1 MAEIQKII
9 WLDDVRDPIKGP
21 WESYIALTLGWGTC
35 DEKQASD
42 YDIEWVKNYDEFI
55 NSIQQQLPQI
65 IFFDHDLAD
74 EHMIYYMTSYE
85 ENINY
90 EEFKEK
96 TGLDCA
102 KWLVD
107 YCQDNS
113 INLPT
118 YYVHSHNPI
127 GRKNIQSYL
136 DNAKQHLGL

>member
-1 MAEIQKII
+1 MMKMKIL
-9 WLDDVRDPIKGP
+9 WLDDVRDPVKGP

-35 DEKQASD
+35 DGKQAKD
-42 YDIEWVKNYDEFI
+42 HDIEWVKSYDEFI

-74 EHMIYYMTSYE
+74 EHMVYYMTSYE

-90 EEFKEK
+90 QEFKEK

-107 YCQDNS
+107 YCQDNN
-113 INLPT
+113 IKLPT

>member
-35 DEKQASD
+35 DGKQASD

>member
-1 MAEIQKII
+1 MMKMKIL
-9 WLDDVRDPIKGP
+9 WLDDVRDPVKGP

-35 DEKQASD
+35 DGEQAKD
-42 YDIEWVKNYDEFI
+42 HDIEWVKSYDEFI

-74 EHMIYYMTSYE
+74 EHMVYYMTSYE

-90 EEFKEK
+90 QEFKEK

-107 YCQDNS
+107 YCQDNN